1 MKKILLNFV
10 QCFQLQFRFFS
21 DLILELDFFKINN
34 KVYWYLKTM
43 LTSFFFPT
51 NSEWNSKFWIIVDR
65 ADPADQEKI
74 TVKYR
79 L

>member
-1 MKKILLNFV
+1 
-10 QCFQLQFRFFS
+10 
-21 DLILELDFFKINN
+21 
-34 KVYWYLKTM
+34 M

>member
-43 LTSFFFPT
+43 LTSIFFPT